1 MPLNEKLTLIL
12 VAENSKAKE
21 GIFKNNVLIKYFI
34 LCGIIKIKFK
44 ICFYIIT
51 MILHIFMINNFNE

>member
-34 LCGIIKIKFK
+34 LCDII
-44 ICFYIIT
+44 
-51 MILHIFMINNFNE
+51 